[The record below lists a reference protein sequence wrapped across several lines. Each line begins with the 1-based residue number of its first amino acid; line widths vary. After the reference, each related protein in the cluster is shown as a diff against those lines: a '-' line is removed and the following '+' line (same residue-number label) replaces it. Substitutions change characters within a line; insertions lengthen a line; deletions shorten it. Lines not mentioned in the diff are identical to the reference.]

1 MNPEFVCP
9 ECQSQ
14 RVSTEMRFEDFSFR
28 AGGVDYPVHS
38 TYPSHVCADCGA
50 SFIGES
56 GEIARHEA
64 VCAAMNRLT
73 PHEILTLRQNKLRL
87 SRKALSELSGIGE
100 ASLAR
105 WEAGEL
111 IQSESNDNLLRLL
124 MTPENVERLREAR
137 HLPAIA
143 EPAAPAYVEYD
154 LVTSRV
160 VDISV
165 TSRGARLHGLR
176 DTRPDE
182 LTRGRAEFRLK
193 AVG

>member
-1 MNPEFVCP
+1 
-9 ECQSQ
+9 
-14 RVSTEMRFEDFSFR
+14 MRFEDFSFR

-38 TYPSHVCADCGA
+38 TYPAHVCADCGA

-56 GEIARHEA
+56 GEVARHEA

-87 SRKALSELSGIGE
+87 SRKALSVLSGIGE

-137 HLPAIA
+137 RLPAIA
-143 EPAAPAYVEYD
+143 EAAPAYLEHD

-160 VDISV
+160 VGIRI
-165 TSRGARLHGLR
+165 TSRGAQLHGLR
-176 DTRPDE
+176 DARADE
-182 LTRGRAEFRLK
+182 LARGRAEFRLK

>member
-1 MNPEFVCP
+1 
-9 ECQSQ
+9 
-14 RVSTEMRFEDFSFR
+14 MRFEDFSFR

-38 TYPSHVCADCGA
+38 SYPAHVCADCGA

-56 GEIARHEA
+56 GEVARHEA
-64 VCAAMNRLT
+64 ICAALNRLT
-73 PHEILTLRQNKLRL
+73 PREILTLRQNKLRL

-124 MTPENVERLREAR
+124 MMPENVEKLRDAR
-137 HLPAIA
+137 RLPAIA
-143 EPAAPAYVEYD
+143 EPTAAYAEYD

-165 TSRGARLHGLR
+165 TSRGAHLHGLR
-176 DTRPDE
+176 DARVDE
-182 LTRGRAEFRLK
+182 LARGRAGFRLK

>member
-38 TYPSHVCADCGA
+38 AYPAHVCADCGA
-50 SFIGES
+50 SFISES
-56 GEIARHEA
+56 GEVARHEA
-64 VCAAMNRLT
+64 VCAAMYRLT

-137 HLPAIA
+137 RLPAIA
-143 EPAAPAYVEYD
+143 EPAPAYLERD

-160 VDISV
+160 IGISI
-165 TSRGARLHGLR
+165 TSRGAPLHGLR
-176 DTRPDE
+176 DARADE
-182 LTRGRAEFRLK
+182 LAQGRAKFRLK